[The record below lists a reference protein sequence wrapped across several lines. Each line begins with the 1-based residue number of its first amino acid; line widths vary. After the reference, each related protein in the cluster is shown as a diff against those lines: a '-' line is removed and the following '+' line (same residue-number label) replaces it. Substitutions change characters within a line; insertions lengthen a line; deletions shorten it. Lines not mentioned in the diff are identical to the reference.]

1 MEIKTRVLLT
11 GASGTVGFEALKQLY
26 AKRDEYQITVFDLK
40 TKKGAKKLS
49 PYKNDVEIV
58 YGDISNKED
67 VAKVSKDKDFVIH
80 VAAIIPPL
88 ADDEPALAEKVNTLG
103 TQNLVEALETYSP
116 NAFICYSSS
125 ISVYGDRIIDYNI
138 KVGDEIRPSVGDE
151 YALTK
156 IAAEDIITKS
166 KLDWSIFR
174 LTAIMGGH
182 KVSKLMFHMPLAT
195 PMEICT
201 PADTARA
208 FVNAIPSKAKVSKRI
223 FNLGGGENCRI
234 SYIDFLT
241 KSFDIYGLGEVD
253 FPEKAFAEHNFHCG
267 YYVDGQDL
275 EDAVAFRKDSL
286 DDYFQKEINGVSG
299 IQKGAT
305 KCLKGIIK
313 KQLAKQSEPLEALR
327 DNDTDMINRFFISSK

>member
-1 MEIKTRVLLT
+1 MERKTKVLLT

-26 AKRDEYQITVFDLK
+26 EKRDEYQITVFDLK
-40 TKKGAKKLS
+40 TKKGVKKFS
-49 PYKNDVEIV
+49 PYMNEVEIV
-58 YGDISNKED
+58 YGDISNKDD
-67 VAKVSKDKDFVIH
+67 VAKVCRDKDFVIH

-88 ADDEPALAEKVNTLG
+88 ADDEPALAEKVNTQG
-103 TQNLVEALETYSP
+103 TINLVEALEKDSP
-116 NAFICYSSS
+116 SAFICYSSS
-125 ISVYGDRIIDYNI
+125 ISVYGDRIVDFNI
-138 KVGDEIRPSVGDE
+138 KVGDAIQPSIGDE

-182 KVSKLMFHMPLAT
+182 KVSKLMFHMPLDT

-201 PADTARA
+201 PSDTARA
-208 FVNAIPSKAKVSKRI
+208 FVNAIPNKSKVSKRI
-223 FNLGGGENCRI
+223 YNLGGGENCRI

-241 KSFDIYGLGEVD
+241 KSFDIYGLGKVD

-275 EDAVAFRKDSL
+275 EDAVAFRRDSL

-299 IQKGAT
+299 IQKVAT

-327 DNDTDMINRFFISSK
+327 DNDTDMINRFYKS

>member
-1 MEIKTRVLLT
+1 MGNRTKVLLT

-26 AKRDEYQITVFDLK
+26 AKRNEYQITVFDLK
-40 TKKGAKKLS
+40 TKKGVKKFS
-49 PYKNDVEIV
+49 PYKNEVEIV

-67 VAKVSKDKDFVIH
+67 VARVSQDKDFVIH

-103 TQNLVEALETYSP
+103 TQNLVDALEKESP
-116 NAFICYSSS
+116 EAFICYSSS

-138 KVGDEIRPSVGDE
+138 KVGDEIKASVGDE
-151 YALTK
+151 YGLTK

-166 KLDWSIFR
+166 KLDWSIYR

-182 KVSKLMFHMPLAT
+182 KVSKLMFHMPLVT

-208 FVNAIPSKAKVSKRI
+208 FVNAIPNKSKVSKRV

-241 KSFDIYGLGEVD
+241 KSFDIYGLGPVD
-253 FPEKAFAEHNFHCG
+253 FPKNAFAEHNFHCG

-275 EDAVAFRKDSL
+275 EDAVNFRKDTL
-286 DDYFQKEINGVSG
+286 DDYFQKEIDGVSG
-299 IQKGAT
+299 IQKVAT

-313 KQLAKQSEPLEALR
+313 RQLAKQSEPLEALR
-327 DNDTDMINRFFISSK
+327 DNDTELINRFFISK